1 MNVFQ
6 NHNAP
11 HQRRFAQQGLSL
23 IELMVAISLGLFLS
37 FGAIQAFMS
46 GKQIYTTQQALSR
59 VQENARLVQE
69 FLSFDLRNAG
79 NYGCVSGKY
88 VATNSNLVAG
98 STNEELNFANSVFG
112 TNDVSGAATGDMTL
126 QTALNPPPLGG
137 TDILVVHTATNLG
150 LEVRAAPAPTIGQ
163 VTTSNLG
170 LVATDV
176 IAISDCTKNTIF
188 KPSSI
193 SAAGTTAT
201 INFAF
206 PSIPNI
212 GSSIMRL
219 DTAIYYIAENPAGR
233 PSLYRRMLNGNSEE
247 LLQGVDDMQLEYGI
261 DNVGNDG
268 QVDEYR
274 TADAV
279 IAAQWSAWGAG
290 GKLGTTDQ
298 NVAAVR
304 YSLLL
309 SSEQEILDEPQTYTY
324 NGNVVTATDR
334 RMRQIVNGT
343 AGLRSRL
350 N

>member
-1 MNVFQ
+1 M
-6 NHNAP
+6 A
-11 HQRRFAQQGLSL
+11 
-23 IELMVAISLGLFLS
+23 
-37 FGAIQAFMS
+37 
-46 GKQIYTTQQALSR
+46 
-59 VQENARLVQE
+59 QE
-69 FLSFDLRNAG
+69 FLGFDIRNAG

-88 VATNSNLVAG
+88 VATNSNLVPG
-98 STNEELNFANSVFG
+98 STNEELNFAYSVFG
-112 TNDVSGAATGDMTL
+112 TNRVSGAATGDMTL
-126 QTALNPPPLGG
+126 QTALNPPPMGG

-188 KPSSI
+188 KPASI

-201 INFAF
+201 INYAF
-206 PSIPNI
+206 PSIPNV

-233 PSLYRRMLNGNSEE
+233 PSLYRRVLNGNSEE

-261 DNVGNDG
+261 DTLANDG

-279 IAAQWSAWGAG
+279 VATQWSAWGAG
-290 GKLGTTDQ
+290 GKLDPSEQ
-298 NVAAVR
+298 NVVAVR

-309 SSEQEILDEPQTYTY
+309 SSEQEILDDPQTYTY